1 MSFSRSVR
9 NNDGI
14 KRKETTMPE
23 MPASERLLLAKNLR
37 GVLVGLWIIGLAA
50 LPLCQGCASH
60 VKPGPLLD
68 EAGTVEK
75 LGIRPVAIRLTAA
88 GNMIDFRYRVI
99 DPDKSLP
106 MFNRQIAT
114 YLLDQASGDRYAV
127 PTDTKLGPLRS
138 SSRDPVA
145 GKEYFIL
152 FVNPGKVLKR
162 GRKVSVVIGDMEI
175 ENLSLE

>member
-1 MSFSRSVR
+1 MGYSPSERDT
-9 NNDGI
+9 DGI
-14 KRKETTMPE
+14 NRKETTMPE
-23 MPASERLLLAKNLR
+23 MPASHRLLLAKNLR

-60 VKPGPLLD
+60 VKPDSRVD
-68 EAGTVEK
+68 EAGSVAK

-88 GNMIDFRYRVI
+88 DNMIDFRYRVV
-99 DPDKSLP
+99 DPEKSLP

-114 YLLDQASGDRYAV
+114 YLLDQGSGDRFAV

-145 GKEYFIL
+145 GKEYFIF

-162 GRKVSVVIGDMEI
+162 GSRVTVVIGDMKI
-175 ENLSLE
+175 EDLTVE